1 MATSKRERQKAAR
14 RQKLEAQQ
22 RAAKRRKNTRLVVI
36 VAIVALLVLGSG
48 VFLFAGHSTTTTT
61 IEGPTSQTDID
72 AEAAQEAK
80 QADPA
85 GYYAANYAS
94 WGSQLSK
101 MLYGTPLTNMETTAD
116 TFTGPVGSDTALT
129 GASGTSTTTTPAPA
143 TTAA

>member
-1 MATSKRERQKAAR
+1 MSAFATS
-14 RQKLEAQQ
+14 
-22 RAAKRRKNTRLVVI
+22 
-36 VAIVALLVLGSG
+36 VANEVNSQITAIQNQVNN
-48 VFLFAGHSTTTTT
+48 STTTTT
-61 IEGPTSQTDID
+61 IAGPTSQTDID

-101 MLYGTPLTNMETTAD
+101 MLYGTPLTNMQTTSD

-129 GASGTSTTTTPAPA
+129 GTSGTSTTTTPAPA
-143 TTAA
+143 PATTAA